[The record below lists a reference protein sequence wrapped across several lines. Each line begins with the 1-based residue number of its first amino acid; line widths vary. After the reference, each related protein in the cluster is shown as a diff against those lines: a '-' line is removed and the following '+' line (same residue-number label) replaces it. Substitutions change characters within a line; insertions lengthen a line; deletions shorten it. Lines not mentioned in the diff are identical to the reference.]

1 MTLGEGRSDELLC
14 SLVSQGDQ
22 AAEEELAARYGW
34 LVKACARPHFLVGG
48 DSEDLIQEGMIGLL
62 SAIRT
67 FQPDRDIRFSTYA
80 RVCIHN
86 RIAMALRSAARDKH
100 VPLNSALPL
109 FQSEGLVG
117 DTGKPE
123 DPESALINREEQ
135 EGRLKAISDQLS
147 LFEQRVLALYLKGLS
162 YGEIAD
168 SVGKPLKAVDNA
180 VQRIRRKIGRH
191 FNSGD
196 ISES

>member
-1 MTLGEGRSDELLC
+1 MTPGEEYSDELLC

-22 AAEEELAARYGW
+22 AAEEALAGRYGW

-67 FQPDRDIRFSTYA
+67 FQADRDIRFATYA

-86 RIAMALRSAARDKH
+86 RIAMALRSALRDKH

-109 FQSEGLVG
+109 FQFPGLSG
-117 DTGKPE
+117 DAGEPE
-123 DPESALINREEQ
+123 DPESALISREEQ
-135 EGRLKAISDQLS
+135 EGRLKTIYDQLS
-147 LFEQRVLALYLKGLS
+147 PFEKRVLTLYLKGLS
-162 YGEIAD
+162 YSEIAERM
-168 SVGKPLKAVDNA
+168 GKPLKAVDNA
-180 VQRIRRKIGRH
+180 VQRIRRKIGRYSV
-191 FNSGD
+191 SGD
-196 ISES
+196 ISVS